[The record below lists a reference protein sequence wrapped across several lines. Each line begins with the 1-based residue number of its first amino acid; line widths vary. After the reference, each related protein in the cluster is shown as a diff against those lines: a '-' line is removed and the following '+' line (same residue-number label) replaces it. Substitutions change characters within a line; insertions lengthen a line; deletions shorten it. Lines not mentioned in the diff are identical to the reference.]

1 MRMIALIL
9 EYRLRSVLPRGRL
22 ARARKVGLRT

>member
-1 MRMIALIL
+1 MIALIL